1 MKEKRNNMSDW
12 HIILAFAIMGL
23 TVFELLILN
32 AAFQTPKIF
41 TPIWSTR
48 GLTILYL
55 ISFSLLGSHLVFHR
69 KELKGVFWW
78 RHIMAFFMSLI
89 IIYVFGILFGS
100 SFICAVMDTNSSS
113 EPIWSDVGA
122 MISYWMAFTGWC
134 SGYSYRKIL
143 VMN

>member
-12 HIILAFAIMGL
+12 HIILAFAIVGL
-23 TVFELLILN
+23 TIFELLILN

-41 TPIWSTR
+41 TPIWSNR

-55 ISFSLLGSHLVFHR
+55 IGFSLLGCHLLLYR
-69 KELKGVFWW
+69 KELKGIFWW
-78 RHIMAFFMSLI
+78 RHIKAFFMSLI
-89 IIYVFGILFGS
+89 IIYVLGILLGS
-100 SFICAVMDTNSSS
+100 SFICAVTSTNSAS

-134 SGYSYRKIL
+134 SGYLYRKIL
-143 VMN
+143 VID